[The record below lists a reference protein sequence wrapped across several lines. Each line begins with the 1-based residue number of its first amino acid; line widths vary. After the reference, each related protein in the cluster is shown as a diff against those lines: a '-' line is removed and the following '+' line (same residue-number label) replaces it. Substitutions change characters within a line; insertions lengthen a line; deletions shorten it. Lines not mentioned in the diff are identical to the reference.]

1 VRAFVLLGV
10 VACASALPAS
20 ESPSAIPPTDPRGTP
35 AGVAAAEATDE
46 PATSESPTAT
56 AIHVPGRSAEALL
69 ADAGLATYLED
80 RELRVA
86 RVDPNAMDRWF
97 SRKPSAVFLYAE
109 RPIEVSE
116 AETVRADCRRVSR
129 ADDAVLN
136 ELSAVLWQRGSRRAL
151 VQLGQTRVT
160 VAEQERTRGR
170 WETGGVRP
178 LHVGLAAWDDA
189 HVRYAEGAE
198 IQEVACVLAVRTV
211 PCVEGGALLGPR
223 GHCLDREL
231 VVRPWRASTV
241 PHVGDVIP
249 GYPELVPRL
258 PTGDCALACA
268 ASACEEA
275 RVRASFPREPLY
287 VEDAPTLAAFRTL
300 AACRAFASTR
310 SGRDSDGDER
320 W

>member
-1 VRAFVLLGV
+1 
-10 VACASALPAS
+10 
-20 ESPSAIPPTDPRGTP
+20 
-35 AGVAAAEATDE
+35 
-46 PATSESPTAT
+46 
-56 AIHVPGRSAEALL
+56 
-69 ADAGLATYLED
+69 
-80 RELRVA
+80 
-86 RVDPNAMDRWF
+86 MDRWF

-170 WETGGVRP
+170 WET
-178 LHVGLAAWDDA
+178 
-189 HVRYAEGAE
+189 E